1 MTLALLREIIDKQN
15 MTESYQIMPV
25 FMREIN
31 GTYVTELY
39 SNNASTFEGNES

>member
-1 MTLALLREIIDKQN
+1 MTLVFLREFIGKY

>member
-1 MTLALLREIIDKQN
+1 MTLALLREIIGKY

-25 FMREIN
+25 LMREIN

>member
-31 GTYVTELY
+31 GTYVTELQGY
-39 SNNASTFEGNES
+39 SVDKKIGFS